1 MGANFLSNQ
10 IVFSLAVNGSNI
22 FAGTCYS
29 GILRSTNN
37 GMNWIQTSISN
48 ATIYDIIICGNA
60 VLAGAGGVYRS
71 TNNGLNWVQIQ
82 LDNQIVTS
90 FAVNG
95 NNIFAGTGNL
105 GVYISSNN
113 GLNWAQTSLNNQ
125 FINVMTSNEG
135 IIYAGGMMDWGS
147 VYFSTNNGQNWTQTS
162 LTNQYIEEICVI
174 GCDIFVA
181 TRNNGVYFSSDSGLN
196 WVQKNEGLENLNVY
210 SLVLTPDYIFARD
223 KGKICMETPV
233 V

>member
-1 MGANFLSNQ
+1 MRKCCLSR
-10 IVFSLAVNGSNI
+10 
-22 FAGTCYS
+22 S
-29 GILRSTNN
+29 GWCIPLYQQR
-37 GMNWIQTSISN
+37 
-48 ATIYDIIICGNA
+48 
-60 VLAGAGGVYRS
+60 
-71 TNNGLNWVQIQ
+71 LNWVQIQ

-196 WVQKNEGLENLNVY
+196 WVQKNEGLENLDVY
-210 SLVLTPDYIFARD
+210 SLVLTPDYIFAGTR
-223 KGKICMETPV
+223 GKSAWKRPLYELVGEKNISKSVPKTIICIKIIQTRSTR
-233 V
+233 